1 MFGGSLEKASLAKY
15 PVFDCE
21 RHRRVVHVSDPLSN
35 PRAWPSCLGEHG
47 HIISGHKYQ
56 SNWADLWWN
65 EEHQLSGRSLG
76 EESGPIGVFFPNL
89 LSLLL
94 VSNGTGGG
102 LASAPKQK
110 QNVRKAWPLFLGRA
124 AHFSIPIHGF
134 QPEGPVWGLAA
145 LGRSGH
151 LRLLLI
157 NIHSNIHLIPIEL
170 AV

>member
-1 MFGGSLEKASLAKY
+1 
-15 PVFDCE
+15 
-21 RHRRVVHVSDPLSN
+21 
-35 PRAWPSCLGEHG
+35 
-47 HIISGHKYQ
+47 
-56 SNWADLWWN
+56 
-65 EEHQLSGRSLG
+65 
-76 EESGPIGVFFPNL
+76 
-89 LSLLL
+89 